1 MASNSQ
7 PQSNLPSISGSK
19 APVSYSQIT
28 NYAPWIVIGVVLIG
42 AGQFDSTAQLA
53 AGFAYL
59 ILVGTILYYGEQA
72 MTNVNKLVN
81 SAPKL

>member
-7 PQSNLPSISGSK
+7 PQSSLPSIKDSK
-19 APVSYSQIT
+19 APANYSQIT

-42 AGQFDSTAQLA
+42 AGQFDSTARLA

-59 ILVGTILYYGEQA
+59 ILVATILYYGEQA